1 MRKLSGGMK
10 AGLGFSLVEIV
21 VVIFVM
27 GIISIGL
34 MDFITN
40 SAGGYAATARR
51 NQLSSAGRVVFD
63 RLAMELHNAVP
74 FSVRTSTP
82 LATTNSFGVAKDQ
95 CIEFLPTMA
104 ATNYQNP
111 RFRPAAV
118 SATDFDVIDTI
129 PDQVGKTGR
138 YAVIYPTDVTDLY
151 KDAYTTTEVIFEVA
165 IADADTGDGTQELDP
180 TGDYRFTYRSP
191 DERLFITTE
200 PVSFCVSGSHLYRYS
215 NYGFHATQRIPH
227 GPDGSSCA
235 ATCLPNSTPDR
246 VLLTDMID
254 NSVLSAGPFDYLG
267 TTRRRNGVIQIEL
280 NFSEA
285 GDSVRLNHE
294 VLQQAAP

>member
-1 MRKLSGGMK
+1 MQSRISS
-10 AGLGFSLVEIV
+10 ARTQRGFSLVEIV

-40 SAGGYAATARR
+40 SAGGYASTARR

-74 FSVRTSTP
+74 FSVRTTTP

-104 ATNYQNP
+104 ATNYVNP

-118 SATDFDVIDTI
+118 SATDFDVIDTV
-129 PDQVGKTGR
+129 PDQVGESGR
-138 YAVIYPTDVTDLY
+138 YAVIYPTDVADLY
-151 KDAYTTTEVIFEVA
+151 KDAYTTTEVIFAVA
-165 IADADTGDGTQELDP
+165 IADADTGDGVQELDP
-180 TGDYRFTYRSP
+180 TGDYRYTYRSP

-200 PVSFCVSGSHLYRYS
+200 PVSFCVSGSRLYRYA
-215 NYGFHATQRIPH
+215 NYGFHATQRIPE
-227 GPDGSSCA
+227 GPAGACAGS
-235 ATCLPNSTPDR
+235 CLPDSTPDR